1 MEAAMLEYI
10 EKYFLFYWSMFIL
23 FCGGLFIGSE
33 IRLMQLDK
41 THRAYEVYLD
51 LVKDECNLKIA
62 EARGLK

>member
-1 MEAAMLEYI
+1 MLDHF
-10 EKYFLFYWSMFIL
+10 EKNFLWYWGSFIL